1 MEPLICPLMSLYLDE
16 DDLDL
21 DDDEVL
27 EDDDEEVLRDE
38 VDDKLDEVLR
48 LAVGLTSRAVCP
60 SPFRP

>member
-1 MEPLICPLMSLYLDE
+1 MDPLICPLMSLYLDE

-27 EDDDEEVLRDE
+27 EEDDEEGLRDE
-38 VDDKLDEVLR
+38 VDDADKLVEVLR

-60 SPFRP
+60 FRL